1 LCIPTANPQLFLKPH
16 LTELLFSNALNPQL
30 QQQSLEFPEHSHT
43 EQTTKAQFVS
53 QNYRTTQ
60 KLNTFQLLWNSS
72 TANSPD
78 NARVY
83 RATIAPDDQPAAAL
97 TEVSETP
104 VRNACTA
111 QPRRQA

>member
-1 LCIPTANPQLFLKPH
+1 MGPH
-16 LTELLFSNALNPQL
+16 APF
-30 QQQSLEFPEHSHT
+30 EHHT

-72 TANSPD
+72 TASSPD
-78 NARVY
+78 KARVY
-83 RATIAPDDQPAAAL
+83 RATIAPLDQPAAAL
-97 TEVSETP
+97 TDVSDTP
-104 VRNACTA
+104 LLSACTA